1 MRTKAERRKN
11 DYKHIAKK
19 EYILKHVYLDDS
31 FDDVTHGGQVHR
43 LDKGK
48 AHHHC
53 PLNYEKLK
61 DKNRKHSEEL
71 KINSMNDKEKD
82 FNEHEDL

>member
-19 EYILKHVYLDDS
+19 EYILKHVYS
-31 FDDVTHGGQVHR
+31 NGAFDGVTRGGQIHR

-48 AHHHC
+48 VHC
-53 PLNYEKLK
+53 SCPMCADKEKYRGKRHSDKLK
-61 DKNRKHSEEL
+61 IE
-71 KINSMNDKEKD
+71 SMNYKEKD
-82 FNEHEDL
+82 FENI